1 MVNLFICKLHDTQSP
16 KEFHSFVNS
25 LYFAGGITLDDCLSN
40 GFIDMGGGDV
50 AYRNPQNWLY
60 ITGNLKTR
68 EVIDIGLLN
77 QPEYIRTDLRNV
89 CGDFTYDSEF
99 VSVDDIVEIF
109 LESSVCHL
117 FEIRK

>member
-1 MVNLFICKLHDTQSP
+1 MTAYLMALLIW
-16 KEFHSFVNS
+16 
-25 LYFAGGITLDDCLSN
+25 
-40 GFIDMGGGDV
+40 GGGYV

-117 FEIRK
+117 FEIRKWGNYDHICSA